1 MTKNILI
8 AAAFTVAVALGGPIT
23 DSPESSS
30 STLSGP
36 SAVSAVPDGPL
47 VLTISSDAGSM
58 PAVSDPTAIAF
69 TPTDAGSSEG
79 VGALGVQVDGG
90 PGPVPLAGVVPEPTT
105 FGFLAVGL
113 AATFFGSYRRKN

>member
-1 MTKNILI
+1 MTKEILI

-23 DSPESSS
+23 NSPESSS
-30 STLSGP
+30 SALAAP
-36 SAVSAVPDGPL
+36 SAVSAIPDGQL
-47 VLTISSDAGSM
+47 VLTISNDAASL

-69 TPTDAGSSEG
+69 TPGSSEIIS
-79 VGALGVQVDGG
+79 VVGVQLDGG

-113 AATFFGSYRRKN
+113 AATFFGAYRRKN

>member
-30 STLSGP
+30 SALTGP

-47 VLTISSDAGSM
+47 VLMISNDAASL

-69 TPTDAGSSEG
+69 TPADTSSGE
-79 VGALGVQVDGG
+79 VISVIGVQLDGG
-90 PGPVPLAGVVPEPTT
+90 PGPVPLAGAVPEPTT